1 MSRIKI
7 TDLKENQEI
16 SEVDMKMIRGGRNQL
31 SQAAVNNMYI
41 QNPGDLVGTAPL
53 PFPHTIVQNP
63 GDLVGIEPLPFPRV

>member
-16 SEVDMKMIRGGRNQL
+16 SEGDMRMIRGGRNEL
-31 SQAAVNNMYI
+31 NESAVNNMYI
-41 QNPGDLVGTAPL
+41 QNPGTLVGTVPL

-63 GDLVGIEPLPFPRV
+63 GDLAGIAPLPFPRV